1 MKEIFENEKNRKILI
16 AFWITL
22 MVAIVTFVIIFI
34 SFSNKLKST
43 ADLGLININTTSS
56 VVPNSDNETIVKEA
70 SSTEDKDINT
80 VANETLSKTQGQTLS
95 TNNVLAKEEVT
106 ENVATS
112 EEKTSNTE
120 NTSAE
125 NTEAKLDEEIKKEL
139 QFIAPVSGEIITDY
153 ADESLIYSK
162 TLDEWITHLGIDIK
176 GNKASTVV
184 ASEEGTVKSIKNDP
198 RYGLTVTVE
207 HSDGYETVYSNLL
220 SAEFVKEGD
229 SLEKGQTIGTIGES
243 ASFETSDVPHLHFEI
258 RKNGENVNPTTL
270 FK

>member
-1 MKEIFENEKNRKILI
+1 MRKIFEDEKNRKIII

-56 VVPNSDNETIVKEA
+56 VVPNDDNSTTVKEA
-70 SSTEDKDINT
+70 STTEDKDINT
-80 VANETLSKTQGQTLS
+80 VANESLSKTQGQTLS
-95 TNNVLAKEEVT
+95 TNNVLAKEEVKANST
-106 ENVATS
+106 NESKNTTTS
-112 EEKTSNTE
+112 T
-120 NTSAE
+120 E
-125 NTEAKLDEEIKKEL
+125 NTEAKTSEVVEEKKEL

-153 ADESLIYSK
+153 ANESLIYSK

-184 ASEEGTVKSIKNDP
+184 ASEEGAVKSIKNDP
-198 RYGLTVTVE
+198 RYGLTVTIE
-207 HSDGYETVYSNLL
+207 HSDGYETIYSNLL

-229 SLEKGQTIGTIGES
+229 TLEQGQTIGTIGES
-243 ASFETSDVPHLHFEI
+243 ASFEIDDVPHLHFEI
-258 RKNGENVNPTTL
+258 HKDGENVNPTTL
-270 FK
+270 LK